1 MMNNKHF
8 CLYPN
13 IALRRHFPAGNYMF
27 KVNNRNTGR
36 RCVICSKLTLKTT
49 ERRHW
54 HLPFSL
60 FNYVLLRCLLVLIHN
75 FSLVS
80 NSNSAIQKNVS
91 RSYKSLKLSHSFL
104 SLSFYKKNALCFNV
118 CSNAQWVPYS
128 VVSFGFCFIR

>member
-8 CLYPN
+8 WLYPN

-27 KVNNRNTGR
+27 KVSNRNNGR

-60 FNYVLLRCLLVLIHN
+60 FNYVLLRCLLVLIHS